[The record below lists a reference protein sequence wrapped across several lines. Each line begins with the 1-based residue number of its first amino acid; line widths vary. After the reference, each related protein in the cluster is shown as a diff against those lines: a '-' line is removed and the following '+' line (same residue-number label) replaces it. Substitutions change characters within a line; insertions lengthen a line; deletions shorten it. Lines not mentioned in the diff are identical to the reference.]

1 MSQLAIPNWLTNASV
16 WLNPKISAKQI
27 SQESLMTEDRF
38 TICILR
44 QKKKKTFFSF
54 SKDKHLQS
62 KFALENKLCNKIIY
76 LNY

>member
-1 MSQLAIPNWLTNASV
+1 MGAPNWFTNAV
-16 WLNPKISAKQI
+16 VLLNPKISEKQI
-27 SQESLMTEDRF
+27 LSQKSLTTEV
-38 TICILR
+38 R
-44 QKKKKTFFSF
+44 QVYNLYFEAREKNIFFF